1 MKKQIQLSNQETY
14 AYMQAGE
21 TNQPVL
27 VLVHGNMSSSFHFKP
42 IFESLAKTYH
52 VIAPDLR
59 GFGDSSYHA
68 PLESLHDLADDLK
81 LFLEAL
87 KIEKASLAG
96 WSTGGPIV
104 LSFAARFSAVTE
116 KIILIESASLKGYPI
131 FKKDDQFQPILTE
144 LYQDKASMAADPVQV
159 VPVVNAIEMKN
170 HKYLKD
176 VWQATIYNVRI
187 PDEIDAYIDESLKQR
202 NHVDIDWGLMTFNM
216 SDDHNG
222 VTPGDGTYKDVR
234 APILIIWGR
243 KDHVTPEVMFR
254 QNVEAFKDAEC
265 FILENGSHSPITD
278 EPDTLI
284 DAIQKFIKK

>member
-1 MKKQIQLSNQETY
+1 MKKQIQLPNQETY
-14 AYMQAGE
+14 AYMKAGE

-87 KIEKASLAG
+87 RIEKASLAG

-284 DAIQKFIKK
+284 DAIQKFLKK

>member
-159 VPVVNAIEMKN
+159 APVVNAIEMKN

-265 FILENGSHSPITD
+265 LILENGSHSPITD

>member
-159 VPVVNAIEMKN
+159 APVVNAIEMKN

-234 APILIIWGR
+234 APISIIWGR

-265 FILENGSHSPITD
+265 LILENGSHSPITD